1 MSVEQDHLNWQLK
14 VNETITSIEKNI
26 ADIQKTRSDT
36 KLSDKK
42 IKWYEISLIF
52 IVFGLGIALAKVFL

>member
-26 ADIQKTRSDT
+26 PSYQIK
-36 KLSDKK
+36 KLSGMK
-42 IKWYEISLIF
+42 YH
-52 IVFGLGIALAKVFL
+52 